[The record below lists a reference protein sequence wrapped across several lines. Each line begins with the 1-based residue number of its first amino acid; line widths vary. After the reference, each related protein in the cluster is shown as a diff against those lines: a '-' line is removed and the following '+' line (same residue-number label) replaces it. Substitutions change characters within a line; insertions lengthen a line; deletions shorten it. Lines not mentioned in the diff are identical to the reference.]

1 MGVPRKVFVRTT
13 KMHSSTNHAARCFP
27 YTGQI
32 LATSRVCAVRISCER
47 SRPTS
52 ARKERRTGCLNLDL
66 ALRRGTIH
74 AVITSIF
81 AAMTSEKHRMQA
93 NSRTFRDSFLP
104 GYRHEINKSNVVTCA
119 VFTPCS
125 DEVRWTEAK
134 RGGGLNQNS
143 HMTNDALSI
152 ARLDAN

>member
-1 MGVPRKVFVRTT
+1 MGAPRKVFVRTT
-13 KMHSSTNHAARCFP
+13 KMHSSTNDGARCFP

-32 LATSRVCAVRISCER
+32 LATSRVCA
-47 SRPTS
+47 TS

-143 HMTNDALSI
+143 HTTNDALSI